1 MTNGAFTKNAHLTGV
16 VHVLGF
22 VLLANANAV
31 FSGRL
36 LQSLHPFVFLFWAF
50 VSTVI
55 FYAIAQFLLHGRST
69 FSITRD
75 SLWPL
80 IALNVTNAFNWIGY
94 FFALRYLEP
103 AIVAAI
109 MCGFGPVSVVVL
121 DKVIRG
127 NSVPRYAY
135 FAAVGTIVGA
145 GFLVWTSFSGLAGIK
160 SNSTIDVI
168 IGLCAAL
175 AGGISQALTTVVIKE
190 LGCRGWTASKIMVH
204 RFYLLLFVASIL
216 ATLGP
221 GMSIS
226 SGTQLNMFLIAV
238 IFGVITPLF
247 LLQRG
252 ILLSDP
258 FTTSVLLALGPVLTY
273 VFQLLDDRIRL
284 SSSSAIGCVFVVG
297 FVMYGAVMQTR
308 NRKLDV
314 REGLHNSR

>member
-1 MTNGAFTKNAHLTGV
+1 MHATRTKNTHLAGV

-50 VSTVI
+50 VGTVI
-55 FYAIAQFLLHGRST
+55 FYAITQFLLYGRST
-69 FSITRD
+69 FSMTRD
-75 SLWPL
+75 SILPL
-80 IALNVTNAFNWIGY
+80 IALNTTSAFNWIGY

-121 DKVIRG
+121 DRVIRG
-127 NSVPRYAY
+127 NSISRHACV
-135 FAAVGTIVGA
+135 AAAGTIVGA
-145 GFLVWTSFSGLAGIK
+145 GFLVWTSFNGLAGIR

-168 IGLCAAL
+168 VGLGAAL
-175 AGGISQALTTVVIKE
+175 AGGISQALTTIVIKE
-190 LGCRGWTASKIMVH
+190 LGGRGWTASRIMVH
-204 RFYLLLFVASIL
+204 RFHLLLVVAGIL
-216 ATLGP
+216 ATSGP

-226 SGTQLNMFLIAV
+226 SGAQLNMFLIAV
-238 IFGVITPLF
+238 VFGVITPLF

-284 SSSSAIGCVFVVG
+284 SSTSAIGCIFVVG
-297 FVMYGAVMQTR
+297 FVIYGAVLQTR
-308 NRKLDV
+308 NMKLDV
-314 REGLHNSR
+314 G

>member
-1 MTNGAFTKNAHLTGV
+1 MNSDFSKNTHLTGV
-16 VHVLGF
+16 VYVLGF

-50 VSTVI
+50 IITVS
-55 FYAIAQFLLHGRST
+55 FYATTQFLLNGRSA
-69 FSITRD
+69 FSVTRD

-80 IALNVTNAFNWIGY
+80 IALNMTSAFNWIGY

-121 DKVIRG
+121 EKMIQR
-127 NSVPRYAY
+127 NSLSRYAY
-135 FAAVGTIVGA
+135 VAAIGTIVGA
-145 GFLVWTSFSGLAGIK
+145 TFLVWTSFIGLAGIR

-175 AGGISQALTTVVIKE
+175 AGGISQALTTIVIKE
-190 LGCRGWTASKIMVH
+190 LGRRSWTASKIMVH
-204 RFYLLLFVASIL
+204 RFYLLLLVVSVLTAF
-216 ATLGP
+216 GP
-221 GMSIS
+221 GISIS
-226 SGTQLNMFLIAV
+226 SGTQFNMFLIAV
-238 IFGVITPLF
+238 VLGVITPLF

-273 VFQLLDDRIRL
+273 LFQLFDDRIEF
-284 SSSSAIGCVFVVG
+284 SITSAIGCFVVVF
-297 FVMYGAVMQTR
+297 FVVYGTWMKTR
-308 NRKLDV
+308 TTPRSIKM
-314 REGLHNSR
+314 